1 MLMPTCTRMCVQS
14 FPYYFVN
21 VCVITNI
28 TPPLIYTIGSHSAV
42 NYLQRPGV
50 HSLPFCASQIYYIIK
65 WQDKVS
71 KFILL
76 SEKTLQHFHLTCFVE
91 ACISLLNDECSLFT
105 AWTQIQTCALYR
117 KKTNKPCKGRKKVV
131 RKWGKSKPTNGF
143 LSVFMASVLRDRSEE
158 KVKKQKWKIISSRSF
173 CHRSSCFFGKP
184 STA

>member
-1 MLMPTCTRMCVQS
+1 MCFCNSRGQECTDETNFQGWTIDKWNDKNVLHHSHMLMPTRTRMCVQS

-28 TPPLIYTIGSHSAV
+28 TPPLIYTIGSLSAV

-117 KKTNKPCKGRKKVV
+117 KKQTNPARA
-131 RKWGKSKPTNGF
+131 GKR
-143 LSVFMASVLRDRSEE
+143 LSENEE
-158 KVKKQKWKIISSRSF
+158 KANLQMDF
-173 CHRSSCFFGKP
+173 CQCLWQVF
-184 STA
+184 

>member
-1 MLMPTCTRMCVQS
+1 MQS

-28 TPPLIYTIGSHSAV
+28 TPPLIYTIGSLSAV

-117 KKTNKPCKGRKKVV
+117 KKQTNPARAGKRLCQKMRKKQTYKWIFVSVYGKCFKRQV
-131 RKWGKSKPTNGF
+131 RGE
-143 LSVFMASVLRDRSEE
+143 SEKTKE
-158 KVKKQKWKIISSRSF
+158 IISSRSF

-184 STA
+184 TA